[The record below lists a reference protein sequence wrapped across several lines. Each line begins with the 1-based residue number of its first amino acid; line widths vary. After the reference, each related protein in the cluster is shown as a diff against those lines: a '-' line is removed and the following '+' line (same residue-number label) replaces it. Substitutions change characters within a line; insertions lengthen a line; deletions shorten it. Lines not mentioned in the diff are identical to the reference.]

1 MKFYKPWSIFIT
13 VYKKVKMTDHK
24 NSAAN
29 PDLYSENVPELN
41 MLMKMQQKMNEAK
54 ETLTTQAENLSNS
67 TQNLP
72 DI

>member
-1 MKFYKPWSIFIT
+1 
-13 VYKKVKMTDHK
+13 MTYH

-54 ETLTTQAENLSNS
+54 ESLTTQAENFSNS
-67 TQNLP
+67 TQK
-72 DI
+72 